1 MATPGQGH
9 PDVRDPWVH
18 IQIVQCFIIPCSV
31 SCIFLDDADVKKKS
45 IINPNRRYCPE
56 SQYIASLDY
65 QMTSNPL
72 PVAWSWVLQ
81 RRSAACKVRPQRPA
95 ARGVPKSLNRMW
107 WVGELSIHNPDHLR
121 RFTYIAYAS
130 AKICRTHFGLCS
142 RLQALPPAEGTW
154 DNRRK
159 WTSACLYIYVY
170 MYNIYMCLLQ
180 YNMYSKPLA
189 SPCKIASFRFWES
202 QAASPGRC

>member
-31 SCIFLDDADVKKKS
+31 SCIFLDDADVKKTS
-45 IINPNRRYCPE
+45 IIYPNRRYCPE
-56 SQYIASLDY
+56 SQYIASLDC

-130 AKICRTHFGLCS
+130 GEKFAGLIS
-142 RLQALPPAEGTW
+142 DFVHVYKPFHQQRALETTDINEHPHVYI
-154 DNRRK
+154 
-159 WTSACLYIYVY
+159 YIYVY
-170 MYNIYMCLLQ
+170 ICIIYIYICV
-180 YNMYSKPLA
+180 
-189 SPCKIASFRFWES
+189 CRHTVH
-202 QAASPGRC
+202 